1 MTENFWKDKYPA
13 GVPAEINADQ
23 YPNVQAV
30 LKQSCQRFA
39 DKPAFSNLG
48 KTLTYGELY
57 ELSGAFAAYL
67 QNHTDLKPGDR
78 IAVQLPNILQY
89 PVVVFG
95 AMRAGL
101 IVVNTNPLYTAR
113 EMEHQF
119 NDSGAKALICLA
131 NMAHLAEEVLPKTG
145 VKHVVVTEVGDL
157 LPTFKRL
164 LVNAVIKHVKKMV
177 PPFSLP
183 KAVKLNDALAKGR
196 GRAVNEASPQGGDI
210 AVLQYTGGTTG
221 VAKGAMLTHRNL
233 IANMLQ
239 CKALMGANLNDG
251 CEILI
256 TPLPLYHIYA
266 FTFHCMAMMLT
277 GNHNILISNPRDLP
291 AMTKELSKYKFTGF
305 VGLNTLFVALCNN
318 EGFRN
323 LDFSALK
330 LTLSGGMALQL
341 ATAERWKQ
349 VTGCAISE
357 GYGMTETS
365 PVVSVNPFQS
375 IQIGTIGIPVPST
388 QCKVVDDEGNDVG
401 LGAPGELCVKGPQV
415 MKGYWQRQE
424 ATDEILDAEGWLKTG
439 DVAVIQDDGFMRIVD
454 RKKDM
459 ILVSG
464 FNVYPNELEDV
475 LATLPGV
482 LQCAAIGVPDE
493 KSGEAIKMFVVAKP
507 GVSLTKEQ
515 VMEHMRSNVTGYK
528 VPRAIEFRDALPTT
542 NVGKILR
549 RELRDEELKKL
560 KAKQEKAQA

>member
-1 MTENFWKDKYPA
+1 MTENFWKDKYPV
-13 GVPAEINADQ
+13 GVAAEINPDQ
-23 YPNVQAV
+23 YPNILAV
-30 LKQSCQRFA
+30 LKESCQRFA

-48 KTLTYGELY
+48 KTLTYGEIY
-57 ELSGAFAAYL
+57 KLSGDFAAYL
-67 QNHTDLKPGDR
+67 QKHTDLKPGDR
-78 IAVQLPNILQY
+78 IAVQLPNVLQY

-101 IVVNTNPLYTAR
+101 VVVNTNPLYTAR
-113 EMEHQF
+113 ELEHQF

-131 NMAHLAEEVLPKTG
+131 NMAHLAEQVVPKTG
-145 VKHVVVTEVGDL
+145 VKTVIVTEVGDM

-177 PPFSLP
+177 PAYNLP

-196 GRAVNEASPQGGDI
+196 GQSFAEASPSNDDI

-233 IANMLQ
+233 VANMLQ
-239 CKALMGANLNDG
+239 VKELMGANLNEG
-251 CEILI
+251 CEVLI
-256 TPLPLYHIYA
+256 APLPLYHIYA
-266 FTFHCMAMMLT
+266 FTFHCMAMMLI
-277 GNHNILISNPRDLP
+277 GGHNILLTNPRDLP
-291 AMTKELSKYKFTGF
+291 AVVKDLAKYRFTGF

-318 EGFRN
+318 EDFRK
-323 LDFSALK
+323 LDFSSLK
-330 LTLSGGMALQL
+330 LTVSGGMALQL
-341 ATAERWKQ
+341 ATAERWKE
-349 VTGCAISE
+349 VTGCAICE
-357 GYGMTETS
+357 GFGMTETS
-365 PVVSVNPFQS
+365 PVATVNPFS
-375 IQIGTIGIPVPST
+375 AIQLGTIGIPVPST
-388 QCKVVDDEGNDVG
+388 LCKIVNDDGQELAIGEI
-401 LGAPGELCVKGPQV
+401 GELCVKGPQV

-439 DVAVIQDDGFMRIVD
+439 DIGLIQEDGYLRIVD

-482 LQCAAIGVPDE
+482 LQCAAIGIPDE
-493 KSGEAIKMFVVAKP
+493 KSGEAIKVFVVVKP
-507 GVSLTKEQ
+507 GESVTKEQ
-515 VMEHMRSNVTGYK
+515 VMEHMRANLTGYK
-528 VPRAIEFRDALPTT
+528 VPKAVEFRDMLPTT

-560 KAKQEKAQA
+560 GKK

>member
-1 MTENFWKDKYPA
+1 MTENFWKDKYPV
-13 GVPAEINADQ
+13 GVAAEINPDQ
-23 YPNVQAV
+23 YPNILAV
-30 LKQSCQRFA
+30 LKESCQRFA

-48 KTLTYGELY
+48 KTLTYGEIY
-57 ELSGAFAAYL
+57 KLSGDFAAYL
-67 QNHTDLKPGDR
+67 QKHTDLKPGDR
-78 IAVQLPNILQY
+78 IAVQLPNVLQY

-101 IVVNTNPLYTAR
+101 VVVNTNPLYTAR

-131 NMAHLAEEVLPKTG
+131 NMAHLAEQVVPKTG
-145 VKHVVVTEVGDL
+145 VKTVIVTEVGDM

-177 PPFSLP
+177 PAYNLP
-183 KAVKLNDALAKGR
+183 KAVKFNDALAKGR
-196 GRAVNEASPQGGDI
+196 GQSFTEANPSNDDI

-233 IANMLQ
+233 VANMLQ
-239 CKALMGANLNDG
+239 VKELMGANLNEG
-251 CEILI
+251 CEVLI
-256 TPLPLYHIYA
+256 APLPLYHIYA
-266 FTFHCMAMMLT
+266 FTFHCMAMMLI
-277 GNHNILISNPRDLP
+277 GGHNILLTNPRDLP
-291 AMTKELSKYKFTGF
+291 AVVKDLAKYRFTGF

-318 EGFRN
+318 EDFRK
-323 LDFSALK
+323 LDFSSLK
-330 LTLSGGMALQL
+330 LTVSGGMALQL
-341 ATAERWKQ
+341 ATAERWKE
-349 VTGCAISE
+349 VTGCAICE
-357 GYGMTETS
+357 GFGMTETS
-365 PVVSVNPFQS
+365 PVVTVNPFS
-375 IQIGTIGIPVPST
+375 AIQLGTIGIPVPST
-388 QCKVVDDEGNDVG
+388 LCKIVNDDGQELAIGEI
-401 LGAPGELCVKGPQV
+401 GELCVKGPQV

-439 DVAVIQDDGFMRIVD
+439 DIGLIQEDGYLRIVD

-493 KSGEAIKMFVVAKP
+493 KSGEAIKVFVVVKP
-507 GVSLTKEQ
+507 GESLTKEQ
-515 VMEHMRSNVTGYK
+515 VMEHMRANLTGYK
-528 VPRAIEFRDALPTT
+528 VPKAVEFRDMLPTT

-549 RELRDEELKKL
+549 RELRDEELKKMG
-560 KAKQEKAQA
+560 KK